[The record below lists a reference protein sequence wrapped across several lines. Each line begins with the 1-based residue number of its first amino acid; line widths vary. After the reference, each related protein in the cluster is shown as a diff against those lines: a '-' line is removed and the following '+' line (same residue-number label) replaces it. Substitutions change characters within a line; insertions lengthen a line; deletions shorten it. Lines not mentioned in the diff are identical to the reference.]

1 MLIKIFTQK
10 NSPTKISWS
19 LTHYRHTDIPS
30 ELCGRCKLVR
40 CIFTKYQLSIYE
52 SSRINQIFNTI
63 NLISV
68 TV

>member
-30 ELCGRCKLVR
+30 ELCGRYKLIR
-40 CIFTKYQLSIYE
+40 CIFHRVVVSALHSGWE
-52 SSRINQIFNTI
+52 NPSSSLPINFE
-63 NLISV
+63 LG
-68 TV
+68 